1 MQTAIDGVDITDN
14 GSYKKGCGVGFE
26 GSPRRGGTMSANPPR
41 ADASPFASEIRLI
54 LIAALLLFT
63 YTVVV
68 GILNG
73 VDAVEF
79 DRRVLLAHLHIGTL
93 GWITMAVFAGS
104 LTLFGSGAAAS
115 SWVRMT
121 ALAAPVVAAGY
132 NVAFMTTSGIARP
145 VLGSL
150 MTLVIILM
158 AVWGFSQARGRTL
171 SVPHLGMLAGLAT
184 SVIGALLG
192 VLLGLRISNP
202 DLNIAET
209 VGEAHPATMVVGF
222 LIPVGMAFS
231 EWVLNPASVHE
242 RAGRL
247 GWLQIGLP
255 FIGGVSVVLGILL
268 DILPLVMLSLPFEI
282 VGAAI
287 FIWRMLPLVRRVGWM
302 STDMARHGAVASG
315 FLIVNIVIFVYL
327 ISNYAEDFEQTPR
340 RLMLALDHSIFI
352 GVLTMAI
359 MGYDANV
366 SQAARAPWI
375 DHAVFGGISV
385 GAALFVAGL
394 LADTDPLIHAGTP
407 LLGVAILLGIAVH
420 AMGLIRAG
428 AARA

>member
-1 MQTAIDGVDITDN
+1 
-14 GSYKKGCGVGFE
+14 
-26 GSPRRGGTMSANPPR
+26 MSAVPPR
-41 ADASPFASEIRLI
+41 AGGSPFAAEIRFI
-54 LIAALLLFT
+54 YIAALLLFT
-63 YTVVV
+63 YTVVI

-73 VDAVEF
+73 LDLVEF
-79 DRRVLLAHLHIGTL
+79 ERRALLAHLHIGTL

-104 LTLFGSGAAAS
+104 LALFGSEAAA
-115 SWVRMT
+115 RQPLLRYT
-121 ALAAPVVAAGY
+121 ALSAPVVAATY
-132 NVAFMTTSGIARP
+132 NVAFMTTAGIARP

-150 MTLVIILM
+150 MTLVIVIF
-158 AVWGFSQARGRTL
+158 AVWGFSQARGRSL

-192 VLLGLRISNP
+192 VLLGLRVSNP

-231 EWVLNPASVHE
+231 EWVLKPSSVQE
-242 RAGRL
+242 RATRL

-287 FIWRMLPLVRRVGWM
+287 FVWRMLPLVRRASWLSVD
-302 STDMARHGAVASG
+302 TARHGAAAG
-315 FLIVNIVIFVYL
+315 MFLVVNIVIFVYL

-340 RLMLALDHSIFI
+340 RLLLALDHSIFV
-352 GVLTMAI
+352 GVLSLAI
-359 MGYDANV
+359 MGHVANL
-366 SQAARAPWI
+366 SRAARTPLI
-375 DHAVFGGISV
+375 DHVIFGGIAL

-394 LADTDPLIHAGTP
+394 LADMDPLIHAGTP
-407 LLGVAILLGIAVH
+407 LLGVALLVGIAVNVM
-420 AMGLIRAG
+420 ALLQSRG
-428 AARA
+428 AAG